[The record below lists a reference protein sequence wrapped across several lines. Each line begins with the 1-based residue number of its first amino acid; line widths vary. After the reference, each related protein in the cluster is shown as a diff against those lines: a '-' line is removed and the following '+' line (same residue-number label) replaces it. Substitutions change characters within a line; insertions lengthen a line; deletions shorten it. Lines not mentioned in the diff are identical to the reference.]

1 MPPPASI
8 PDYDPRFFRPCI
20 FPMLRRL
27 GYGTRVTI
35 NNGVGPGQ
43 PQATEFTISLSAF
56 DQSGKHLGISP
67 EITRLQP
74 GEIQKLDIDAL
85 LDRHFGLDPDEDVL
99 CILHAVPARF
109 EGQTSVEVDP
119 KELMAHVF
127 VSDDFIEYSPA
138 RRRYRH
144 GRCVPDGDAE
154 RPRSS
159 STRTT
164 VCQAPKVIVSEPV
177 DTMFA
182 LMNVSNR
189 FEYSNPVT
197 MNFWILGPDGNR
209 VARSAVTVPPFSY
222 RLVSTTEVLS
232 DAGVLEEYRENG
244 GMGMFLGYSKNGTLV
259 PLSLTR
265 NKVSGAIAC
274 DHTLPPVF
282 YVTTWGGEKRLQA
295 NARLEQEFF
304 AEALAPEPERT
315 PAVAG

>member
-1 MPPPASI
+1 MPPPSKI
-8 PDYDPRFFRPCI
+8 SDYDPRFFRPCI

-35 NNGVGPGQ
+35 NNGVGPDQ
-43 PQATEFTISLSAF
+43 PAATEFTISLSAF

-74 GEIQKLDIDAL
+74 GEIEKLDVDSL
-85 LDRHFGLDPDEDVL
+85 LDEHFGLHPDEDVL
-99 CILHAVPARF
+99 CILHPVPARF

-127 VSDDFIEYSPA
+127 VSDDFIEYHQREGGIVTGVA
-138 RRRYRH
+138 YQT
-144 GRCVPDGDAE
+144 GLLND
-154 RPRSS
+154 PRSS

-189 FEYSNPVT
+189 FEYANPVT
-197 MNFWILGPDGNR
+197 MNFWILGPQGNR
-209 VARSAVTVPPFSY
+209 VARSAVEVPPFSY
-222 RLVSTTEVLS
+222 RLVSTTDVLAE
-232 DAGVLEEYRENG
+232 AGVLEQYREDG

-295 NARLEQEFF
+295 NARLEREFF
-304 AEALAPEPERT
+304 AEALAPAPV
-315 PAVAG
+315 PVAAR

>member
-1 MPPPASI
+1 MPPPTKI

-35 NNGVGPGQ
+35 NNGVGPDQ
-43 PQATEFTISLSAF
+43 PVATEFTISLSAF
-56 DQSGKHLGISP
+56 DQAGKHLGISP
-67 EITRLQP
+67 EITRLEP
-74 GEIQKLDIDAL
+74 GEIEKLDVDVL
-85 LDRHFGLDPDEDVL
+85 LDEHFGLDPDEDVL
-99 CILHAVPARF
+99 CILHPVPARF

-127 VSDDFIEYSPA
+127 VSDDFIEYHQRGGGIVTGVA
-138 RRRYRH
+138 YQT
-144 GRCVPDGDAE
+144 GMLND
-154 RPRSS
+154 PRSS

-177 DTMFA
+177 DTMMA

-189 FEYSNPVT
+189 FEYANPVT
-197 MNFWILGPDGNR
+197 MNFWILGPKGNR
-209 VARSAVTVPPFSY
+209 VARSAVEVPPFSY
-222 RLVSTTEVLS
+222 RLVSTTDVLAE
-232 DAGVLEEYRENG
+232 AGVLEQYREDG

-304 AEALAPEPERT
+304 AEALAPAPV
-315 PAVAG
+315 PVAAR

>member
-1 MPPPASI
+1 
-8 PDYDPRFFRPCI
+8 
-20 FPMLRRL
+20 MLRRL

-119 KELMAHVF
+119 KELDGSRFRLRRLHRV
-127 VSDDFIEYSPA
+127 SPA

-177 DTMFA
+177 DTC
-182 LMNVSNR
+182 S
-189 FEYSNPVT
+189 
-197 MNFWILGPDGNR
+197 
-209 VARSAVTVPPFSY
+209 RS
-222 RLVSTTEVLS
+222 
-232 DAGVLEEYRENG
+232 
-244 GMGMFLGYSKNGTLV
+244 
-259 PLSLTR
+259 
-265 NKVSGAIAC
+265 
-274 DHTLPPVF
+274 
-282 YVTTWGGEKRLQA
+282 
-295 NARLEQEFF
+295 
-304 AEALAPEPERT
+304 
-315 PAVAG
+315 